1 VLAAAG
7 LAAALLSGCA
17 TPSTSPPPVQT
28 SAAPA
33 PAGTVP
39 TPPTLDFLH
48 QGMTGAAVITQWGQ
62 PAERQ
67 PMTTAAG
74 TGDIWIYRHVLRT
87 NQRQVATD
95 TRLVPVFDALTNGMK
110 EIPEAVYSLETVDTV
125 RTTRLLF
132 YQDRLLEWN
141 VKEGSEKRFN

>member
-1 VLAAAG
+1 
-7 LAAALLSGCA
+7 
-17 TPSTSPPPVQT
+17 
-28 SAAPA
+28 
-33 PAGTVP
+33 
-39 TPPTLDFLH
+39 
-48 QGMTGAAVITQWGQ
+48 
-62 PAERQ
+62 
-67 PMTTAAG
+67 MTTAAG